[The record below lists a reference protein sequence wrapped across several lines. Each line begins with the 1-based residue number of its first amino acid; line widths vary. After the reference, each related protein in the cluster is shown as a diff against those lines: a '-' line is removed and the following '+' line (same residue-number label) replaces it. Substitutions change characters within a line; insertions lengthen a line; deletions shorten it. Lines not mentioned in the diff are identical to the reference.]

1 MCPLANL
8 LDPNKIPV
16 EAAELAGLSA
26 GKSAK
31 SILVTVRA
39 LIQLFSKERLN
50 YSLDLV
56 KEKIAKADE
65 KERDSFINDIDKMG
79 DDDKKLE
86 LIRKNLGLGR
96 WAIGG
101 TKLIYSYDPDQYDK
115 EREARLGQYASGE
128 GLPEAPVGRQADK
141 FGIFSFKDEYTERE
155 GGYDFVFYDVDDA
168 Q

>member
-1 MCPLANL
+1 MEVL
-8 LDPNKIPV
+8 
-16 EAAELAGLSA
+16 
-26 GKSAK
+26 KSLREE
-31 SILVTVRA
+31 IEENEIEV
-39 LIQLFSKERLN
+39 
-50 YSLDLV
+50 V
-56 KEKIAKADE
+56 KYVFPI
-65 KERDSFINDIDKMG
+65 KMG

-101 TKLIYSYDPDQYDK
+101 TKLIYSYDADQYDK
-115 EREARLGQYASGE
+115 EREGRLGQYASGE

-141 FGIFSFKDEYTERE
+141 FGIFSFKDEYTENE